1 MADTM
6 IQATGPQVNFVK
18 VLLAERVIDDVD
30 WAEEIAAKIDEN
42 KLSKKDASQVIDK
55 LINAKRIPKDPVL
68 QSVLSSIPKSKYAIP
83 TSELDVFVEEKV
95 NGDLLFV
102 EVKEYMNILYMR
114 KLLGAPGG
122 FTRTKLSVSDVKEIV
137 NIIAADPVK
146 YARIFGEHY
155 SCCGKCGAELTD
167 PISRKLQFGPTC
179 RAEFGL

>member
-102 EVKEYMNILYMR
+102 EVKEYMSILYMR

>member
-6 IQATGPQVNFVK
+6 IQATEPQVRFVK

-30 WAEEIAAKIDEN
+30 WAEEIAAKIEEK

-55 LINAKRIPKDPVL
+55 LINAKRLPKNPEL
-68 QSVLSSIPKSKYAIP
+68 QILLSSIPKSKYAVP

-95 NGDLLFV
+95 NGDLLFI
-102 EVKEYMNILYMR
+102 EVKEYMSILYMR
-114 KLLGAPGG
+114 KLIGAPGG
-122 FTRTKLSVSDVKEIV
+122 FTRTKLSVSDVKELV
-137 NIIAADPVK
+137 AIITKDPVK

-167 PISRKLQFGPTC
+167 PISRQLQFGPTC